1 MNERIESMEQAHAI
15 EKERRRLDYDEKEAA
30 DQARFD
36 ELQDQRDADTR
47 KFEERLNELA
57 LYHEKIIKE
66 LEKDQRMESDRQ
78 QEMTTKLNE
87 EIARMIEAHKAERER
102 IENET
107 WNKIDVLKNKNK
119 EELGKIIDKGM
130 QSKAELTLGN
140 NKHRK
145 RQEDR
150 ILKQND
156 IERKQHDLNELHKDT
171 NNLQQQIESQEVELR
186 ERDSTI

>member
-1 MNERIESMEQAHAI
+1 MNERIEQMEQAHAI

-30 DQARFD
+30 DQMRFD
-36 ELQDQRDADTR
+36 ELQNQRDADTR
-47 KFEERLNELA
+47 RFEERLNELA

-87 EIARMIEAHKAERER
+87 EIARMIDAHKAERER

-107 WNKIDVLKNKNK
+107 WNRIDVLKNKNK

-145 RQEDR
+145 R
-150 ILKQND
+150 
-156 IERKQHDLNELHKDT
+156 
-171 NNLQQQIESQEVELR
+171 
-186 ERDSTI
+186 